1 MALLGRL
8 GALLQRAVAT
18 EEPDI
23 DLLAAFTEHWKGL
36 THYYLETTD
45 ENKPAKQTDI
55 PWHLKQM
62 LDILVYEEKQQP
74 PGETGPCLE
83 YLLQHKT
90 LETLSTL
97 GKAEYPPG
105 MRSQV
110 LLFFSRLLGQ
120 MQCPLLHYLSVYRP
134 VQKLLQLGPEL
145 EKEMMQFIAVLCTKI
160 RQEPAL
166 LPYVLEGKH
175 KGKHVANGQ
184 NVDQP
189 FQPQEATAESS
200 DHVSKEIDPVKQGER
215 LCPGMDPCGVSLVE
229 PASSAANLV
238 TSLINLCKSKKRKVA
253 VKAQENLL
261 LLTSIDHPTASL
273 ALAQD
278 SMLCPLVAGYLC
290 FLYDAVPADID
301 PANVAMLQPVSWRLQ
316 GNSAEENSF
325 LEQLDLEVFF
335 AWLDFCDCL
344 VKGAPPTVARLLA
357 EAVGQ
362 RLFVGRLQPQ
372 LLQMSED
379 GILLSTAIL
388 TGLVRQIRAPAL
400 IQELVVFLLRTGR
413 EPEVLEDPDHQP
425 YHCLCSQLIE
435 RCNHLSDEISIVTL
449 KFFEELLHLPD
460 PRILQSLV
468 LHNLEERRY
477 ILKIP
482 SVQEEHSSQEQEPC
496 EDGLELEEDPY
507 FVDGFPA
514 VGFQASRKPAV
525 PAPKQPVQS
534 EEKMDVK
541 EVVNSFLCLVPSEAK
556 TSAYL
561 EEGGY
566 DTYVHDASRM
576 FGECLTNTSHW
587 NWPQASQ
594 PLESCLAGSHF
605 YEGHFLKVL
614 FDRLAQILDQSYA
627 VNLQVTSVLS
637 RLALFP
643 HPHLHEYLLDPY
655 LPLAPGCRTLFSM
668 LIRVIGDLMQ
678 RIQRVPDFPASLLLV
693 RKRLLGLV
701 PEDQQISHQMLLEGV
716 VVLEEFC
723 KELAAIAFVKSVPKG
738 TL

>member
-23 DLLAAFTEHWKGL
+23 DLLEAFTEHWKGL

-74 PGETGPCLE
+74 SGETGPCLE

-120 MQCPLLHYLSVYRP
+120 MQCPLLHYRSVYRP

-145 EKEMMQFIAVLCTKI
+145 QNEMLQLVAVLCAKI

-175 KGKHVANGQ
+175 VANGQ
-184 NVDQP
+184 SVDQLY
-189 FQPQEATAESS
+189 QPQEATVELP
-200 DHVSKEIDPVKQGER
+200 DPVSKERTPAEQDRR
-215 LCPGMDPCGVSLVE
+215 LCPGEVPCGESHME
-229 PASSAANLV
+229 PASPASNLV
-238 TSLINLCKSKKRKVA
+238 TSLISLCKSKKKKVA

-261 LLTSIDHPTASL
+261 LLTGIDHPTAAL
-273 ALAQD
+273 ALARD
-278 SMLCPLVAGYLC
+278 SMLCPLMADHLC
-290 FLYDAVPADID
+290 TLYDAIPAYID
-301 PANVAMLQPVSWRLQ
+301 PANLAVLQPVNWRLQ
-316 GNSAEENSF
+316 SEENSF
-325 LEQLDLEVFF
+325 PGQPELEAFL

-344 VKGAPPTVARLLA
+344 VKGASPMVARPVA
-357 EAVGQ
+357 EAAAQ

-372 LLQMSED
+372 LLQMSEH
-379 GILLSTAIL
+379 GILISTAIL
-388 TGLVRQIRAPAL
+388 TGLVRQIHAPAL
-400 IQELVVFLLRTGR
+400 LQELVIFLLGTGR
-413 EPEVLEDPDHQP
+413 EPEVLEDPDRHQHP
-425 YHCLCSQLIE
+425 PLCSQLIE

-449 KFFEELLHLPD
+449 RFFEELLRLPD
-460 PRILQSLV
+460 SRILQNLV
-468 LHNLEERRY
+468 LHNLEERSY
-477 ILKIP
+477 ILR
-482 SVQEEHSSQEQEPC
+482 SASGQEEYCSREQETN
-496 EDGLELEEDPY
+496 EDGLGELEEDPY
-507 FVDGFPA
+507 FVDGFST

-525 PAPKQPVQS
+525 PVPKQPVQS

-541 EVVNSFLCLVPSEAK
+541 EVVSSFLCLVPSEAK

-566 DTYVHDASRM
+566 DTYVHDASGI
-576 FGECLTNTSHW
+576 FWECSANTSDW
-587 NWPQASQ
+587 NWPQTSR
-594 PLESCLAGSHF
+594 PLESCTAGCHF

-614 FDRLAQILDQSYA
+614 FDRLAQILDQPYG

-655 LPLAPGCRTLFSM
+655 LPLAPGCRTLFSV

-678 RIQRVPDFPASLLLV
+678 RIQRVPDFPANLLLV
-693 RKRLLGLV
+693 RKRLMGLV
-701 PEDQQISHQMLLEGV
+701 PEEQQISHRMLLEGV
-716 VVLEEFC
+716 IVLEEFC
-723 KELAAIAFVKSVPKG
+723 KELAAIAFVKSAPKG